1 MPDKEW
7 YTQQEIAEM
16 LGVTLDRVRSAVT
29 VLDNAKIIRTARDPK
44 DRRYIVVHTDSIDKL
59 KQAILGDAG

>member
-16 LGVTLDRVRSAVT
+16 LGVALERVRATVT
-29 VLDNAKIIRTARDPK
+29 ALDNAKIIKTARDPK
-44 DRRYIVVHTDSIDKL
+44 DRRYIVVSAGSLDTL